1 MLRLKLDICKQD
13 NHLILKHKSI
23 IKAFHSET
31 EETTDAVA
39 ADEERDSMS
48 IEEEEEEEE
57 EDQVVADVEVKTKRK
72 R

>member
-13 NHLILKHKSI
+13 NRLKLKPTKSI
-23 IKAFHSET
+23 IKAFYSET

-48 IEEEEEEEE
+48 IEEEEEEE
-57 EDQVVADVEVKTKRK
+57 DQVVADVEVKTKRK

>member
-13 NHLILKHKSI
+13 NRLKLKPTKSI
-23 IKAFHSET
+23 IKAFYSET

-48 IEEEEEEEE
+48 IEEEEEE
-57 EDQVVADVEVKTKRK
+57 DQVVADVEVKTKRK